1 MQSKKSQNTPTNSN
15 SHVTNTKKVFYKKFK
30 PYIPLM
36 ASIVV
41 ISCILIT
48 PHIHLYAKQV
58 EIKRPVVVPKT
69 SANVQPHTVQ
79 APQTSASTPTTPT
92 IQPAQNTTPPTTT
105 EPTSPQSNSQTTTQS
120 TNNSSNNTSTP
131 QSQPDPTYL
140 MTCVYVGGAQNGEN
154 CPYSPPPAWNG
165 SFTKYFCTTGVNYMV
180 ACTDYYSVT
189 QIVDEG
195 IQYYGDPST
204 TGYIG
209 YFGSCRF
216 MSGSIGRRVYVDVN
230 GRTSGYADCLTGT
243 PLP

>member
-1 MQSKKSQNTPTNSN
+1 
-15 SHVTNTKKVFYKKFK
+15 
-30 PYIPLM
+30 
-36 ASIVV
+36 
-41 ISCILIT
+41 
-48 PHIHLYAKQV
+48 
-58 EIKRPVVVPKT
+58 
-69 SANVQPHTVQ
+69 
-79 APQTSASTPTTPT
+79 
-92 IQPAQNTTPPTTT
+92 
-105 EPTSPQSNSQTTTQS
+105 
-120 TNNSSNNTSTP
+120 
-131 QSQPDPTYL
+131 

-165 SFTKYFCTTGVNYMV
+165 SFTKYFCTTGDNYEV
-180 ACTDYYSVT
+180 ACTDYDSVT

-216 MSGSIGRRVYVDVN
+216 MSGSIARRVYVDVN